1 MAATAK
7 QTFNHDDLTYFF
19 PLLNQVKRRLGRK
32 PLYGALDA
40 AFDAFY
46 VYEYFYQAGGFAAVP
61 FDSRGG
67 FKQRLFDDEGLP
79 LCQAGQPMPLKST
92 YWPKSSLVE
101 HETGRYACPL
111 LCPQLTGLALS
122 D

>member
-7 QTFNHDDLTYFF
+7 QTFDHDDLTYFF
-19 PLLNQVKRRLGRK
+19 PLLNQVKRRLSRK
-32 PLYGALDA
+32 PAYGAT
-40 AFDAFY
+40 FY
-46 VYEYFYQAGGFAAVP
+46 VSEYFYQAGGFAAVP

-101 HETGRYACPL
+101 HETGRYACP
-111 LCPQLTGLALS
+111 QLTGLALS